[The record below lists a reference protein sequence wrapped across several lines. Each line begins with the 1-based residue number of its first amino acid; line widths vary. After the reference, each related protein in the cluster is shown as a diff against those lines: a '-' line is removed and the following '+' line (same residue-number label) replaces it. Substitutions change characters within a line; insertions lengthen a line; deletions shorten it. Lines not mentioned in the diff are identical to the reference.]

1 MLTNI
6 HISPAKDNFCTERGK
21 AIKPQIVIDY
31 NQHMGYVGK
40 CDIMANNS
48 SISRHTF
55 KWTKKIV
62 FYVKNPT
69 VLNSYIPHSSC
80 GGKKISHRDFRYS
93 LMRNV
98 VAHAGPEQR
107 LPRTLGRTTNVE
119 SQVARLEVCG
129 RKHWPVP
136 SETQLSCRVC
146 KARGVTQ
153 KVFVKCS
160 KCEVGLCV
168 KKRVLRVTA
177 QRRSSDTTSFRKPR
191 N

>member
-1 MLTNI
+1 
-6 HISPAKDNFCTERGK
+6 
-21 AIKPQIVIDY
+21 
-31 NQHMGYVGK
+31 MGYVDKG
-40 CDIMANNS
+40 DRMANS
-48 SISRHTF
+48 YSISCRTF
-55 KWTKKIV
+55 KWMEKLFFHLLDV
-62 FYVKNPT
+62 T
-69 VLNSYIPHSSC
+69 VLSSYILHSSC

-98 VAHAGPEQR
+98 LAHAGPEQR

-153 KVFVKCS
+153 KVFVKCC
-160 KCEVGLCV
+160 KCEAGLCV

-177 QRRSSDTTSFRKPR
+177 QRRISGTTSFRKPR